1 MDTRKDDVIGLLQ
14 EIEKQ
19 HGAQTEALKKQL
31 FLTRIAALA
40 GCVLTAGILAALLLL
55 VPPLVGAVRQTQKT
69 LTEVSGTL
77 EEADN
82 TMRDIQGLFEEEGLV
97 GQSSRAL
104 QQATDKISRMD
115 IESLNSAIRD
125 LGAVVE
131 PLADF
136 FGRFNK

>member
-1 MDTRKDDVIGLLQ
+1 M
-14 EIEKQ
+14 
-19 HGAQTEALKKQL
+19 
-31 FLTRIAALA
+31 
-40 GCVLTAGILAALLLL
+40 
-55 VPPLVGAVRQTQKT
+55 

-82 TMRDIQGLFEEEGLV
+82 TMRNIQSLFEEEGLV

-104 QQATDKISRMD
+104 QQTTDKISRMD

>member
-1 MDTRKDDVIGLLQ
+1 
-14 EIEKQ
+14 
-19 HGAQTEALKKQL
+19 
-31 FLTRIAALA
+31 
-40 GCVLTAGILAALLLL
+40 
-55 VPPLVGAVRQTQKT
+55 
-69 LTEVSGTL
+69 
-77 EEADN
+77 
-82 TMRDIQGLFEEEGLV
+82 MRNIQSLFEEEGLV

-104 QQATDKISRMD
+104 QQTTDKISRMD

>member
-1 MDTRKDDVIGLLQ
+1 MRKDDVIGLLQ

-40 GCVLTAGILAALLLL
+40 GCILAAGVLAALLVL

-82 TMRDIQGLFEEEGLV
+82 TMRDIQSLFDEEGLV

-136 FGRFNK
+136 FGRFK

>member
-1 MDTRKDDVIGLLQ
+1 M
-14 EIEKQ
+14 
-19 HGAQTEALKKQL
+19 
-31 FLTRIAALA
+31 
-40 GCVLTAGILAALLLL
+40 
-55 VPPLVGAVRQTQKT
+55 VPPLVGAVHQTQKT

-82 TMRDIQGLFEEEGLV
+82 TMRNIQSLFEEEGLV

-104 QQATDKISRMD
+104 QQTTDKISRMD

>member
-19 HGAQTEALKKQL
+19 HEEQTETLKKQL

-40 GCVLTAGILAALLLL
+40 GCVLTAGILVALLLL
-55 VPPLVGAVRQTQKT
+55 VPPLVGAVHQTQKT

-82 TMRDIQGLFEEEGLV
+82 TMRNIQSLFEEEGLV

-104 QQATDKISRMD
+104 QQTTDKISRMD

>member
-1 MDTRKDDVIGLLQ
+1 MDTRKDYVIGLLQ

-19 HGAQTEALKKQL
+19 HKEQTEALKKQL

-40 GCVLTAGILAALLLL
+40 GCVLTAGILVALLLL
-55 VPPLVGAVRQTQKT
+55 VPPLVGAVHQTQKT

-82 TMRDIQGLFEEEGLV
+82 TMRDIQSLFEEEGLV

-104 QQATDKISRMD
+104 QQTTDKISRMD